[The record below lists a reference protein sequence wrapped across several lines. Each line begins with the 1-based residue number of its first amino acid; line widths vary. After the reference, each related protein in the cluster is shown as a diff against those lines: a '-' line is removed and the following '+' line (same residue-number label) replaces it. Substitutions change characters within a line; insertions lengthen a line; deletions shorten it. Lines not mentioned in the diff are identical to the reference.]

1 MEHHTPSRNITD
13 FSTDG
18 NRRKGHEE
26 GIDYG
31 EVMYITCFI
40 ITSILGIVGNGLV
53 IWITGFKMQK
63 TMTTTWVL
71 NLAIADFSFCL
82 FLPLR
87 LFVVEQWVAQP
98 LDWILCKISSFTK
111 YINMY
116 TSVLFLTVISID
128 RCICVLYPIWSKSHR
143 SSRLAAII
151 SVIIWF
157 LSIVLSSPYFIFSDT
172 LNDDSIFYCINS
184 KTPWTNLTELDYETV
199 DLIDEAASVTE
210 FVCAFLIPFFI
221 IVICYGLIAFKVR
234 RNSRILG
241 SGQTFKILITTVLC
255 FFFCWVLYYLVPII
269 TLVNSNTD
277 WPGSD
282 FLYPLSECLAFFN
295 SCLNPIIYVFI
306 GRNYK
311 QILRKSIPFLLEST
325 FRERTEPTET
335 QEDDTV

>member
-1 MEHHTPSRNITD
+1 
-13 FSTDG
+13 
-18 NRRKGHEE
+18 
-26 GIDYG
+26 
-31 EVMYITCFI
+31 MYTTFCI
-40 ITSILGIVGNGLV
+40 IISILGIVGNGLV
-53 IWITGFKMQK
+53 IWVTGFKMKK
-63 TMTTTWVL
+63 TMTTTWFL

-82 FLPLR
+82 FLPLK
-87 LFVVEQWVAQP
+87 FIDVELWVAQP
-98 LDWILCKISSFTK
+98 LDWILCKFRYFIQ

-151 SVIIWF
+151 SVIIWI
-157 LSIVLSSPYFIFSDT
+157 LSIALSSPYFIFSDIS
-172 LNDDSIFYCINS
+172 NDDSIFYCINS
-184 KTPWTNLTELDYETV
+184 KTPWTNLTELDYETL

-221 IVICYGLIAFKVR
+221 IVICYGLIAFKLR
-234 RNSRILG
+234 KNSRILG

-282 FLYPLSECLAFFN
+282 FLYPLSECLAFSN

-325 FRERTEPTET
+325 FRERTDPTEI